1 MNYNENFIHNTI
13 VLTSIIFSWIIL
25 VVMLAV
31 VGYLVFCATYI
42 TLELPD
48 YLFIIYSLFGCI
60 IMVIQTIICIK
71 SFRDRKLLY
80 NNHMETNS
88 DMRKI
93 IAIVE
98 IDDHKAIKENLG
110 TIDYLNRA
118 FEPLSKSGI
127 FLKEVKVLDDDD
139 KHDAEAI
146 SLVNKIF
153 G

>member
-1 MNYNENFIHNTI
+1 MKKFIHNTI
-13 VLTSIIFSWIIL
+13 VITSIIFSWIIL
-25 VVMLAV
+25 VVMLSV

-48 YLFIIYSLFGCI
+48 YSFIIYSLLGCI

-71 SFRDRKLLY
+71 SFRDSKLSY
-80 NNHMETNS
+80 NNHIETNS

-93 IAIVE
+93 IAIIE
-98 IDDHKAIKENLG
+98 IDDYKAIKENLG
-110 TIDYLNRA
+110 TIDYLDRA

-139 KHDAEAI
+139 NHDTEAI

-153 G
+153 S

>member
-1 MNYNENFIHNTI
+1 M
-13 VLTSIIFSWIIL
+13 
-25 VVMLAV
+25 VVV
-31 VGYLVFCATYI
+31 VSYLVFCATYI

-48 YLFIIYSLFGCI
+48 YSFIIYSLFGCI

-71 SFRDRKLLY
+71 SFRDTKLLY

-110 TIDYLNRA
+110 TIDYLHRA

-127 FLKEVKVLDDDD
+127 FLKEAKVLDDDD

-153 G
+153 S

>member
-1 MNYNENFIHNTI
+1 MKNFIHNTI

-48 YLFIIYSLFGCI
+48 YLFIIYSLLGCI

-110 TIDYLNRA
+110 TIDYLDRA
-118 FEPLSKSGI
+118 FEQLSKSGI